1 MQYSSHS
8 KFWKNISTV
17 QGEISIS
24 NQNIKSVNSF
34 VYLWSVIPNSTDVIR
49 RTALA
54 AQAFGRLKEVIW
66 KNRNIVFPLKVS
78 LILPIATY
86 ASETETS
93 QKRTTGLLTL
103 SRWDVFDACLWCMSV
118 NLRWYLKRWNQNK
131 TRRQKTN
138 SWCDP
143 T

>member
-1 MQYSSHS
+1 LTENLSCDIRYADDTTLIATIFELLKLSD
-8 KFWKNISTV
+8 
-17 QGEISIS
+17 
-24 NQNIKSVNSF
+24 
-34 VYLWSVIPNSTDVIR
+34 DVTR

-93 QKRTTGLLTL
+93 QKRTTGLLTF
-103 SRWDVFDACLWCMSV
+103 SR
-118 NLRWYLKRWNQNK
+118 
-131 TRRQKTN
+131 
-138 SWCDP
+138 
-143 T
+143 